1 MYEVVNHSLG
11 GPSVT
16 WPDPTRD
23 YSRPCLPHHSQLLAF
38 SFLRPGQVMGRSLQY
53 VPQSQVQTT
62 HHSQVYWEEME
73 SLCILLC
80 IIGSNG
86 KSVCSET
93 KISVVNGQT
102 AQKSCWPSHVG
113 QRFTV
118 CTGGKRMSGHF
129 RQNVGDTNHIAE
141 FLIIAFTHI
150 GYMIN
155 TFQTRKRTDLWAT
168 SPWQ

>member
-1 MYEVVNHSLG
+1 MFTTSF
-11 GPSVT
+11 
-16 WPDPTRD
+16 PT
-23 YSRPCLPHHSQLLAF
+23 SCLQL
-38 SFLRPGQVMGRSLQY
+38 PETGQVMGRSLQY